1 MSTVVEY
8 GARRFAVVSAVM
20 LAALM
25 QLADTTIVNVALP
38 SIDGALGAS
47 TDQGA
52 WFITAY
58 IIANVIVIPLTPW
71 LQSLIGR
78 KRYFA
83 MSIAGFTLVSVL
95 CGLATDT
102 TTEIALRFIQ
112 GAFGGGLMVP
122 AQQIIRD
129 TFPPEQ
135 LGKSQS
141 LFALAI
147 VIGPTIGPTLGGVLT
162 DDVSWRWVFFVN
174 VLPGILATLLVMMFV
189 RDPQAPKRIPIDAI
203 GMGLLAVGLA
213 TMQYVLDEGERN
225 GWFDDST
232 IMLCTA
238 ISVVAL
244 AGFIA
249 WELWGTKS
257 PAVALRVFRD
267 RNVWSVSIVN
277 FAIGAAMYG
286 LVFIQPQYVQTSL
299 NFTTTM
305 AGMLLMVRAG
315 MLALLYPVTTW
326 VVSQQK
332 VDLRVVATG
341 GVFLTGLATW
351 LQTPLMTTHA
361 TFNTFVFTQA
371 LSGVG
376 LAFVFV
382 PITVVLLQGINP
394 QIVPPALALTR
405 LMQQIGAS
413 VGSAL
418 AATLLDRG
426 YNTALSGIAGSINL
440 GRFEVASAVSQ
451 YGSAAIGHLSALA
464 SAEAANLAAVDA
476 TQFFALA
483 TIAATLLPL
492 LMVRRSPIKAAAAQ
506 QPPLPSQ
513 APPVLPPVVRGEA
526 AKEREPAVA

>member
-1 MSTVVEY
+1 MTSVVEY
-8 GARRFAVVSAVM
+8 GARRVAVVAAVM

-38 SIDGALGAS
+38 SIDGTLGAS
-47 TDQGA
+47 QDQGA

-71 LQSLIGR
+71 LQSIFGR

-83 MSIAGFTLVSVL
+83 MSIAGFTLVSIL
-95 CGLATDT
+95 CGLAGDT
-102 TTEIALRFIQ
+102 NTEIALRFIQ

-147 VIGPTIGPTLGGVLT
+147 VIGPTIGPTLGGILT
-162 DDVSWRWVFFVN
+162 DDLSWRWVFFIN
-174 VLPGILATLLVMMFV
+174 VLPGIAAALLVLLFV
-189 RDPQAPKRIPIDAI
+189 RDPHAPKRIPIDGV

-232 IMLCTA
+232 IFTCTA

-244 AGFIA
+244 AVFVA
-249 WELWGTKS
+249 WELWGTKH

-267 RNVWSVSIVN
+267 RNVWSCSIVF
-277 FAIGAAMYG
+277 FAIGATMYA
-286 LVFIQPQYVQTSL
+286 LIFIQPQYVQNSL

-305 AGMLLMVRAG
+305 AGYLLMVRAG
-315 MLALLYPVTTW
+315 MLAVLYPVTTW
-326 VVSQQK
+326 VVSQHK
-332 VDLRVVATG
+332 WDLRVVAAAGIFVMGIT
-341 GVFLTGLATW
+341 TW
-351 LQTPLMTTHA
+351 WQTFEMTTNA
-361 TFNTFVFTQA
+361 TFGTFVITQA
-371 LSGVG
+371 LGGVG

-382 PITVVLLQGINP
+382 PISVVLLAGIEHA
-394 QIVPPALALTR
+394 IVPSALALTR

-418 AATLLDRG
+418 AATLLDRNF
-426 YNTALSGIAGSINL
+426 NTALSGIAGSINMS
-440 GRFEVASAVSQ
+440 RPDIASAVAAHGSQ
-451 YGSAAIGHLSALA
+451 AIAVLSQLAATQ
-464 SAEAANLAAVDA
+464 AANLAAVST
-476 TQFFALA
+476 TQFFAIG
-483 TIAATLLPL
+483 TIATTLLPL
-492 LMVRRSPIKAAAAQ
+492 LMIRRPIVQA
-506 QPPLPSQ
+506 P
-513 APPVLPPVVRGEA
+513 APPVVVPAPAPLRVEVGSIPA
-526 AKEREPAVA
+526 PAREPALR

>member
-1 MSTVVEY
+1 VSSVVEY
-8 GARRFAVVSAVM
+8 GARRVAVVAAVM

-38 SIDGALGAS
+38 SIDGTLGAS
-47 TDQGA
+47 QDQGA

-71 LQSLIGR
+71 LQSIFGR

-83 MSIAGFTLVSVL
+83 MSIAGFTVVSIL
-95 CGLATDT
+95 CGLAADT
-102 TTEIALRFIQ
+102 NTEIALRFIQ

-147 VIGPTIGPTLGGVLT
+147 VIGPTIGPTVGGLLT
-162 DDVSWRWVFFVN
+162 DNLTWRWIFFVN
-174 VLPGILATLLVMMFV
+174 VLPGIFATLLVLMFV
-189 RDPQAPKRIPIDAI
+189 RDPQAPKRIPIDGI

-232 IMLCTA
+232 ILTCSV
-238 ISVVAL
+238 ISVIAL
-244 AGFIA
+244 AAFVA
-249 WELWGTKS
+249 WSLWGTKH

-267 RNVWSVSIVN
+267 RNVWSSSIVY
-277 FAIGAAMYG
+277 FAIGATMYA
-286 LVFIQPQYVQTSL
+286 LIFIQPQYVQNSL

-305 AGMLLMVRAG
+305 AGYLLMVRAG
-315 MLALLYPVTTW
+315 MLAILYPVTTW
-326 VVSQQK
+326 VVSQRK
-332 VDLRVVATG
+332 WDLRIVAAVG
-341 GVFLTGLATW
+341 IFVMGATTW
-351 LQTPLMTTHA
+351 WQTFEMTTNA
-361 TFNTFVFTQA
+361 TFGTFVITQA
-371 LSGVG
+371 LGGIG

-382 PITVVLLQGINP
+382 PISVVLLAGIEHA
-394 QIVPPALALTR
+394 IVPSALALTR
-405 LMQQIGAS
+405 LMNQIGAS

-418 AATLLDRG
+418 AATLLDR
-426 YNTALSGIAGSINL
+426 NFNAALSSIAGTINL
-440 GRFEVASAVSQ
+440 GRADVASAVTTHGPQAVAALTQLAFSQ
-451 YGSAAIGHLSALA
+451 
-464 SAEAANLAAVDA
+464 AANLANVST

-483 TIAATLLPL
+483 TIATTLLPF
-492 LMVRRSPIKAAAAQ
+492 LMVRRPIVKA
-506 QPPLPSQ
+506 PT
-513 APPVLPPVVRGEA
+513 PPVVVPAPAPLRVEVGSLHA
-526 AKEREPAVA
+526 PTPAREPALR